1 MIRAL
6 ASVRTRSGKPLGDRQ
21 GFPKGR
27 GVAALPMIFAAL
39 GTFVTALM
47 PLAALAALDVP
58 AALSAAPEFA
68 QAASL
73 GAPIP
78 PAQTAPEGK
87 TSEASPTRGKSSSA
101 ETSTA
106 QKAVS
111 AVEASQAQAQAGR
124 FEDAGVLLAWRYEP
138 LLEAQGAGLGRLSLH
153 LQDSIT
159 QAPLRYRS
167 GQIAASLQ
175 RERNALSDNE
185 VNCSDKIR
193 LLATQGIGRRAE
205 VDLNTWRIVT
215 LNTDNSV
222 AFINPF
228 VGLNNAK
235 LESIVEL
242 PGTPRAWLHLP
253 ERLELWVR
261 TTSPDRLL
269 VIDTHRRR
277 IARSID
283 LPASAFGATEQGAP
297 VYDRSS
303 SHLLLPLPGLQ
314 SVAHLDLGQAQAE
327 LRITAAP
334 GIAALHAVATKDG
347 TVVLSTHLDG
357 QVRRWQWFGEGESA
371 TPRVVQTW
379 QLAGAA
385 IGVFYSAL
393 ADRIVAQDDRVL
405 AFLEPGGRVDRPVRL
420 DHTPSRTVLLDEGR
434 YALAVGEARMSLVD
448 LASGELRAR
457 STAPVEIQDLA
468 VTTGFAY
475 AISSARARAT
485 LWSLADLR
493 AGRAQPIEVI
503 LGTPANSSVNEATQS
518 FEHAAVSPAGTGL
531 LFANAE
537 DAVIYQYAE
546 GMMAPV
552 GSYSNYKRA
561 PLAVAVLDLAPREVA
576 PGEFVATVRHERGGR
591 YELIV
596 SGVGPRFAACDHLA
610 LVAPE
615 SARSASLDE
624 VVQARLVKVD
634 RLEKNRY
641 RVELNLQMA
650 RGEAAPTPLTDLR
663 DLTLL
668 VFDKRS
674 GWQRRAGLRETAP
687 GAGRYAVELSV
698 PRAATY
704 ELLVGS
710 ASGNLSYL
718 QGRVAS
724 LALGGSTT
732 GDTST
737 ATEPGPSSVAAPTFT
752 GPGPRPL
759 AP

>member
-6 ASVRTRSGKPLGDRQ
+6 AFDGIRSGKPAGDQ
-21 GFPKGR
+21 DFPKR
-27 GVAALPMIFAAL
+27 RWVAALPMLFAAL
-39 GTFVTALM
+39 GSLVTALM
-47 PLAALAALDVP
+47 PQTLTAQ
-58 AALSAAPEFA
+58 
-68 QAASL
+68 QAA
-73 GAPIP
+73 
-78 PAQTAPEGK
+78 
-87 TSEASPTRGKSSSA
+87 
-101 ETSTA
+101 
-106 QKAVS
+106 S
-111 AVEASQAQAQAGR
+111 AVEAPQAQAQAGR
-124 FEDAGVLLAWRYEP
+124 FEDAGVLLDWRYEP
-138 LLEAQGAGLGRLSLH
+138 LPEAQGAGLGRLSLH

-167 GQIAASLQ
+167 GQIAAWLQ
-175 RERNALSDNE
+175 RKRDALSDNE
-185 VNCSDKIR
+185 VNCSDKVR
-193 LLATQGIGRRAE
+193 LLATQGIGRRAD

-215 LNTDNSV
+215 LNTDHSV

-261 TTSPDRLL
+261 TASPDRLV
-269 VIDTHRRR
+269 VIDTHSRR

-283 LPASAFGATEQGAP
+283 LPANAFGAAGQAEP

-303 SHLLLPLPGLQ
+303 SQLLLSLPGLQ
-314 SVAHLDLGQAQAE
+314 SVAHLDLAQAQAE

-334 GIAALHAVATKDG
+334 GIAALYAVTTKDG
-347 TVVLSTHLDG
+347 TMVLSTHRDG
-357 QVRRWQWFGEGESA
+357 KVRRWQWFGEGESA
-371 TPRVVQTW
+371 TPQAVQTW

-385 IGVFYSAL
+385 IRVFYSAL
-393 ADRIVAQDDRVL
+393 ADRIVAQDERVL
-405 AFLEPGGRVDRPVRL
+405 AFLQPGGGVDRPIRL
-420 DHTPSRTVLLDEGR
+420 DHTPIRMVLLDEGR

-475 AISSARARAT
+475 AISSAHARAT
-485 LWSLADLR
+485 LWSLAELR
-493 AGRAQPIEVI
+493 AGRAQPVEVI
-503 LGTPANSSVNEATQS
+503 LGTPANAPVNEVTQG
-518 FEHAAVSPAGTGL
+518 FEHAAISPAGSGL

-561 PLAVAVLDLAPREVA
+561 ALAVAVLDLAPREVS

-596 SGVGPRFAACDHLA
+596 SGVGPRFAACDRLA
-610 LVAPE
+610 LVAPV
-615 SARSASLDE
+615 STRTASLDE
-624 VVQARLVKVD
+624 AVQARLVKVD

-641 RVELNLQMA
+641 RLELNLQVA
-650 RGEAAPTPLTDLR
+650 RAGAASTPLSDLR
-663 DLTLL
+663 DLILL
-668 VFDKRS
+668 VFDKHS

-710 ASGNLSYL
+710 ASGNLTYL

-724 LALGGSTT
+724 LALGGATT
-732 GDTST
+732 GDTAT
-737 ATEPGPSSVAAPTFT
+737 ATRPAPSSVGAPDFP
-752 GPGPRPL
+752 GPGVRPL
-759 AP
+759 SP